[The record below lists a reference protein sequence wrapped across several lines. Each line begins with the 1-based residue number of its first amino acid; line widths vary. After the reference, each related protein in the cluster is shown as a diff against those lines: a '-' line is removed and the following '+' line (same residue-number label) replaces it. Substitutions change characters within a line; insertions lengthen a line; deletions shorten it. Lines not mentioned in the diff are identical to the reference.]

1 MEDRRQKEREEDKA
15 TMKEVIKT
23 ELKDVVRK
31 EIEEVMQPWKER
43 TVRVEDGH
51 VELGEEVR
59 RLATEVRGLK
69 DQVATQQKGRSF
81 ASVAGHGGAVTDVN
95 AVPIGG
101 DGSGAGGRGVVLRD

>member
-1 MEDRRQKEREEDKA
+1 
-15 TMKEVIKT
+15 MKEVIKT

-81 ASVAGHGGAVTDVN
+81 ASVAGHGGAVTGVN